1 MSLHKNIESIL
12 VNESQIKAICERLGK
27 QITLDYKDKKSPIL
41 LGLLKGCVPFISDLA
56 KHIDLAI
63 EIEYM
68 DVSSYHG
75 GISSSGD
82 VKIRKDM
89 NTSVAGRDI
98 LIAEDIVD
106 TGRTLDTIIKLLVHR
121 GAKSVSVVTLLDKP
135 AGRVI
140 PFEPTY
146 IGVTIPKAFV
156 VGYGLDYNELYRNL
170 PYVGILKPEIYTKW
184 GIENESTKKSEK
196 STKTR

>member
-1 MSLHKNIESIL
+1 MSLHDNIESIL
-12 VNESQIKAICERLGK
+12 VSEKEIADIAERLGK
-27 QITLDYKDKKSPIL
+27 QITEDYKGVERPIL
-41 LGLLKGCVPFISDLA
+41 LGLLKGCVPFMSDLQ
-56 KHIDLAI
+56 KHIDLPI

-75 GISSSGD
+75 SITSSGD

-89 NTSVAGRDI
+89 NTSVSGRDI

-106 TGRTLDTIIKLLVHR
+106 TGKTLDTIVKLLTHR
-121 GAKSVSVVTLLDKP
+121 GAKSVEVVTLLDKP

-140 PFEPTY
+140 PFTPKY

-156 VGYGLDYNELYRNL
+156 VGYGLDYDELYRNI
-170 PYVGILKPEIYTKW
+170 PYVGILKPEIY
-184 GIENESTKKSEK
+184 KK
-196 STKTR
+196 

>member
-1 MSLHKNIESIL
+1 MLEKDIESIL
-12 VNESQIKAICERLGK
+12 VTEAQIHDITIKLGK
-27 QITLDYKDKKSPIL
+27 QITEDYKHVNRPIL
-41 LGLLKGCVPFISDLA
+41 LGLLKGCVPFMSDLA
-56 KHIDLAI
+56 NHIDLKI

-75 GISSSGD
+75 TITSSGD

-106 TGRTLDTIIKLLVHR
+106 TGKTLDTIVKLLTHR
-121 GAKSVSVVTLLDKP
+121 GANSVEVVTLLDKP
-135 AGRVI
+135 AGRII
-140 PFEPTY
+140 PFTPKY

-156 VGYGLDYNELYRNL
+156 VGYGLDYDELYRNL
-170 PYVGILKPEIYTKW
+170 PYVGILKQEIY
-184 GIENESTKKSEK
+184 KK
-196 STKTR
+196 

>member
-1 MSLHKNIESIL
+1 MSMHKDIESVL
-12 VNESQIKAICERLGK
+12 VSELEIEVITKRLGA
-27 QITLDYKDKKSPIL
+27 QITADYKSVDRLIL
-41 LGLLKGCVPFISDLA
+41 LGLLKGCVPFISDLQ
-56 KHIDLAI
+56 KHIDLPI

-75 GISSSGD
+75 TITSSGD

-106 TGRTLDTIIKLLVHR
+106 TGKTLDTIVRLLRHR
-121 GAKSVSVVTLLDKP
+121 GAKSVEVVTLLDKP
-135 AGRVI
+135 AGRII
-140 PFEPTY
+140 PFIPKY

-156 VGYGLDYNELYRNL
+156 VGYGLDYDELYRNL
-170 PYVGILKPEIYTKW
+170 PYVGILKPEIY
-184 GIENESTKKSEK
+184 KK
-196 STKTR
+196 

>member
-1 MSLHKNIESIL
+1 MLEKDIESIL
-12 VNESQIKAICERLGK
+12 VTEAQIHDITIKLGK
-27 QITLDYKDKKSPIL
+27 QITEDYKHVNRPIL
-41 LGLLKGCVPFISDLA
+41 LGLLKGCVPFMSDLA
-56 KHIDLAI
+56 KHIDLKI

-75 GISSSGD
+75 TITSSGD

-106 TGRTLDTIIKLLVHR
+106 TGKTLDTIVKLLTHR
-121 GAKSVSVVTLLDKP
+121 GANSVEVVTLLDKP
-135 AGRVI
+135 AGRII
-140 PFEPTY
+140 PFTPKY

-156 VGYGLDYNELYRNL
+156 VGYGLDYDELYRNL
-170 PYVGILKPEIYTKW
+170 PYVGILKQEIY
-184 GIENESTKKSEK
+184 KK
-196 STKTR
+196 